1 MKNIL
6 KLFIGAMMLQS
17 CIIIRTDRDGVYR
30 NYDNSEKVQDFA
42 GKPMESRDFE
52 VKKFSEIK
60 ANSAMKVYIKKAA
73 QQKVVVSSNA
83 INYIVVSSENGIL
96 KVEYNNQN
104 NSINNLNAEITVYT
118 PDFEKLSASSAG
130 QIFIN
135 DDFQL
140 NKLKI
145 NLDSAGKVMGNIF
158 AEKLFVN
165 VSSAAFLESKVQSKI
180 IEIDASSA
188 SKVNLSGSTEEI
200 KINANSVAKIN
211 LENLK
216 YKNIQQESSSL
227 AKIYVK

>member
-6 KLFIGAMMLQS
+6 TLFIGALMLQS
-17 CIIIRTDRDGVYR
+17 CIIVKTNKEGTYR
-30 NYDNSEKVQDFA
+30 SYNNSEKGEDFTN
-42 GKPMESRDFE
+42 KSMESHDFF
-52 VKKFSEIK
+52 VTRFSEVK
-60 ANSAMKVYIKKAA
+60 ANSAMKYFIKKADK
-73 QQKVVVSSNA
+73 QKIVINSNAMCYVIVSS
-83 INYIVVSSENGIL
+83 INGTLNI
-96 KVEYNNQN
+96 EYDNKRGSLNNVKT
-104 NSINNLNAEITVYT
+104 EVTVYT

-140 NKLKI
+140 DKLKI
-145 NLDSAGKVMGNIF
+145 NLDSAGKVTGNIF
-158 AEKLFVN
+158 AEKLIVN

-188 SKVNLSGSTEEI
+188 SKVNLSGSTDEI
-200 KINANSVAKIN
+200 KINASSVAKIN

-216 YKNIQQESSSL
+216 YKNIQQEISSL

>member
-1 MKNIL
+1 
-6 KLFIGAMMLQS
+6 
-17 CIIIRTDRDGVYR
+17 
-30 NYDNSEKVQDFA
+30 
-42 GKPMESRDFE
+42 MESRDFE

-60 ANSAMKVYIKKAA
+60 ANSAMKVYIKKAP

-104 NSINNLNAEITVYT
+104 NSINNVNAEVTVYT

>member
-1 MKNIL
+1 MGFYQVRQWPNPRRASPFGL
-6 KLFIGAMMLQS
+6 CPLRTARVRHWGGYGQS
-17 CIIIRTDRDGVYR
+17 PPLRQLLPTPPVH
-30 NYDNSEKVQDFA
+30 
-42 GKPMESRDFE
+42 
-52 VKKFSEIK
+52 
-60 ANSAMKVYIKKAA
+60 
-73 QQKVVVSSNA
+73 
-83 INYIVVSSENGIL
+83 
-96 KVEYNNQN
+96 NQN
-104 NSINNLNAEITVYT
+104 NSINNVNAEVTVYT
-118 PDFEKLSASSAG
+118 PDFEKLSAYSAG

-145 NLDSAGKVMGNIF
+145 NLDSAGKVTGNIF

-165 VSSAAFLESKVQSKI
+165 ISSAAFLESKVQSKI

-188 SKVNLSGSTEEI
+188 SKVNLSGSTDEI